1 MPFAAH
7 CSLAPVHVV
16 CVGRHAITYL
26 TCTRTCACAR
36 THTSPH
42 SRTHTRMHTRCV
54 SESVPRPHDCIT
66 ICLTSKAEMMVP
78 VRVSRRSVLSHERSP
93 CREPGSSV
101 QACRCRRKNL
111 PRRRE
116 EDATP
121 NRLRLIPNIRVFW
134 YVSSYKILWL
144 RSRTKFVSASLCSVR
159 QNSHH
164 TSSVGQPCP
173 S

>member
-1 MPFAAH
+1 MSYACEGTRLPTSHAH
-7 CSLAPVHVV
+7 ALARARAHT
-16 CVGRHAITYL
+16 HHQIH
-26 TCTRTCACAR
+26 AR
-36 THTSPH
+36 TPACRHVCTPTARLNQ
-42 SRTHTRMHTRCV
+42 SRAPIIV
-54 SESVPRPHDCIT
+54 S
-66 ICLTSKAEMMVP
+66 LTSKAEMMVP

-159 QNSHH
+159 QNSHR
-164 TSSVGQPCP
+164 TSSVGKPCP